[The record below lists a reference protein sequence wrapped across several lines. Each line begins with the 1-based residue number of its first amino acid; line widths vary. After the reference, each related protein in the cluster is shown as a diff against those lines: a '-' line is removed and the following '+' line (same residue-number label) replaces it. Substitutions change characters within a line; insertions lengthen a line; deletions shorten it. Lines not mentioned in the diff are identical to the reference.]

1 MSDSKSNFT
10 SHWKQ
15 FIAKWNKQDIK
26 PKNIVQIKVGRYYHY
41 FIVGYVHVTDIEDIY
56 TLTDLNTGKTIE
68 ESNNMEMLG
77 YKLLS
82 HFIPVVSVGLYRVYE
97 DTWALAKVNVLMEM
111 EKCKNKIQEMN

>member
-1 MSDSKSNFT
+1 MSDSKNDFT

-15 FIAKWNKQDIK
+15 FIAKWNKQGIK

-41 FIVGYVHVTDIEDIY
+41 FIVGYVHVTDTENIY

-97 DTWALAKVNVLMEM
+97 DTWALAKAKVLMEM
-111 EKCKNKIQEMN
+111 EKSARKRYKK